1 MQCTPRKLPLKI
13 PLTQFVFMLYVE
25 VGFTLEV
32 IPDRAE
38 KVLWNLQISR
48 GHFLNHKKR
57 REKRIAKTSQSPLYG
72 KTRLAIPPPSCRT
85 FPKIKGILVYIF
97 TLLQVA
103 ISFRASMRSLTRYK
117 GGFSD
122 YCIFTKGAH
131 FHIKGMKLH
140 YHSLYQL
147 QCLFRTG
154 GDVSLQGL
162 FSFVLKCGIS

>member
-38 KVLWNLQISR
+38 KGTLESSNIKGAFSKSQKR
-48 GHFLNHKKR
+48 KK
-57 REKRIAKTSQSPLYG
+57 KRIAKTSHSPLYG

-85 FPKIKGILVYIF
+85 FPQIKGILVYIF

-103 ISFRASMRSLTRYK
+103 ISFRASMRSLTRNK

-162 FSFVLKCGIS
+162 FSFVSKCGIS